1 MAFPTPPALLPG
13 PEEVELNAWGT
24 TNPAGWTQ
32 IEEGSWFVG
41 NSIFTSVVA
50 PREAMKKAATK
61 AEDRQQ
67 TVAAAGALVPIVIG
81 QDRVGGMIAA
91 VVSDATYA
99 YVLVVWCMG
108 ECDSIP
114 TVTLNDKPANDSV
127 TRTDHLGTAAQ
138 TVDTV
143 LQAAYADAG
152 VSYTDT
158 LPNICYS
165 VFVIPFRAYDGF
177 PSFAAVIKGMKVKAS
192 AVATPA
198 WSNVPAYA
206 VAAYVESTLWGMGRA
221 VDWASVATVAALNS
235 ASAIGEVRRTLNLT
249 LQQPQFVDQWLP
261 ALCAYAG
268 CWPIDDGGTIK
279 LIPNAAAASEFT
291 FTAANIVDGS
301 MRLHKADLT
310 DIPTVMRVQY
320 TDTTVTP
327 YRDGEA
333 VVYAAGVLAG
343 TTPWRE
349 SVVPMPGINRYS
361 QALREATE
369 RLNLL
374 TLCDLSAEFEVFDE
388 ALALQ
393 PGGRIT
399 VSHPIGLV
407 AKEMRVNGIS
417 AKEAGRYAI
426 SAVEYDAAAY
436 SDLVVSEPTTIDTPL
451 PLPSNPPVL
460 TGLTATEETYAL
472 DSGIFASR
480 ARIAWTAPTTFPFV
494 RNYKVTLRV
503 GTTEVHAALVD
514 GQATGYA
521 TPPLQEGQTYTVEAA
536 IISSVGTTGTAA
548 TTLVAIAGKAVIP
561 GNVLTLT
568 GFEVG
573 GRVFLSWGRADNP
586 TSPGTPDPDVWRY
599 EVRRGTTAQAW
610 ADAGVVVLDQTDGL
624 RLVDEGA
631 PAGTWRY
638 HVKAIDS
645 VGQYSTTAKTLD
657 ITVTTDAAAFLVDSY
672 DQTAPTLT
680 NMVAYTLAPTD
691 AHTYYITDDAVAFGT
706 KFSSNL
712 GTYGNALATYHNSV
726 TSTWL
731 GENADDWGSVLGG
744 QWTGTADVTDIG
756 GSHISYFGHS
766 TDGSS
771 WTYLSGLSQKVNARF
786 ARLKHEALT
795 TSTMLVTVPTQNI
808 RLDAIPRSET
818 GTGTSSAAAAVTVT
832 LANDYIATK
841 KLTVTA
847 LGNTARM
854 AVADNIVVGNPTT
867 FDVYVFNDAGTKIAS
882 SFRYEFQ
889 GV

>member
-1 MAFPTPPALLPG
+1 MAIPKPPALLAAP
-13 PEEVELNAWGT
+13 PEPERQ
-24 TNPAGWTQ
+24 PS
-32 IEEGSWFVG
+32 SWFSEAS
-41 NSIFTSVVA
+41 NSLVSIVSSRQTLT
-50 PREAMKKAATK
+50 RAATK

-67 TVAAAGALVPIVIG
+67 TIAADGALIRIIFG
-81 QDRVGGMIAA
+81 QDRVGGMISA
-91 VVSDATYA
+91 VVSDASNA
-99 YVLVVWCMG
+99 YFRVAWGMG

-114 TVTLNDKPANDSV
+114 VVTLNDEPAAGGV
-127 TRTDHLGTAAQ
+127 TRIDHLGAAGQ

-143 LQAAYADAG
+143 LQAAFAAKG
-152 VSYTDT
+152 VTYTDT
-158 LPNICYS
+158 LPNVCYS
-165 VFVIPFRAYDGF
+165 VFVIPFRLYDGF
-177 PSFAAVIKGMKVKAS
+177 PSFAAVIRGMKVA
-192 AVATPA
+192 ATSGGTPT
-198 WSNVPAYA
+198 WSNVPAYCI
-206 VAAYVESTLWGMGRA
+206 AAFVESTVWGMGRT

-235 ASAIGEVRRTLNLT
+235 SSAIGEVRRTLNLT
-249 LQQPQFVDQWLP
+249 LQQPQYVDQWLP
-261 ALCAYAG
+261 VLCAYAG

-279 LIPNAAAASEFT
+279 LVPNAAAASEMT

-301 MRLHKADLT
+301 MRISKADLT

-349 SVVPMPGINRYS
+349 SVVPLPGINRYS

-374 TLCDLSAEFEVFDE
+374 TLCDLSAQFDVFDE

-399 VSHPIGLV
+399 VTHPIGLV
-407 AKEMRVNGIS
+407 AKEMRVTAI
-417 AKEAGRYAI
+417 AAREAGRYAI

-451 PLPSNPPVL
+451 PLPSEPPTL
-460 TGLTATEETYAL
+460 TGLTAAEETYAL

-480 ARIAWTAPTTFPFV
+480 VRVTWSAPAAFPFV
-494 RNYKVTLRV
+494 RQYRVALRI
-503 GTTEVHAALVD
+503 GASEVHAALVD
-514 GQATGYA
+514 ASATSYA
-521 TPPLQEGQTYTVEAA
+521 TPPLQEGQTYTVVAN
-536 IISSVGTTGTAA
+536 IISSTGAA
-548 TTLVAIAGKAVIP
+548 GAEASTLISVAGKSLLP

-573 GRVFLSWGRADNP
+573 GRVFLSWTRADNP

-599 EVRRGTTAQAW
+599 EVRRGTTSQAW
-610 ADAGVVVLDQTDGL
+610 GDAGVTVLDQTDGL

-638 HVKAIDS
+638 SVKAIDS
-645 VGQYSTTAKTLD
+645 VGQYSTTAKTVD
-657 ITVTTDAAAFLVDSY
+657 ITVSTDAASFLVYSY
-672 DQTAPTLT
+672 DHTSPTLT

-691 AHTYYITDDAVAFGT
+691 PHTYYITDDGVAFGT
-706 KFSSNL
+706 KFSSTL
-712 GTYGNALATYHNSV
+712 GSYTNPLAQTHNNV

-731 GENADDWGSVLGG
+731 GESEDFGSLLGG
-744 QWTGTADVTDIG
+744 QWTGTADVTDVS

-771 WTYLSGLSQKVNARF
+771 WTYPSGLSQKVNARF

-795 TSTMLVTVPTQNI
+795 TATMMVAVPTQNI

-818 GTGTSSAAAAVTVT
+818 GSGTSSAAGPVTVT
-832 LANDYIATK
+832 LANDYIAVK

-847 LGNTARM
+847 LGTTARM
-854 AVADNIVVGNPTT
+854 AVADNIVTGDPTT